1 MGRSGSPEP
10 LTLFLLAALSMVLQR
25 ISGLWWPAI
34 CYISTDPV
42 NDEAFI
48 QLFVS
53 GTDFNVDVMSTAGL
67 TFY

>member
-10 LTLFLLAALSMVLQR
+10 LTLFFVGCAFDGFAEEESSVDYGGPLSAA
-25 ISGLWWPAI
+25 IH
-34 CYISTDPV
+34 
-42 NDEAFI
+42 NEAFI

-67 TFY
+67 TFYY